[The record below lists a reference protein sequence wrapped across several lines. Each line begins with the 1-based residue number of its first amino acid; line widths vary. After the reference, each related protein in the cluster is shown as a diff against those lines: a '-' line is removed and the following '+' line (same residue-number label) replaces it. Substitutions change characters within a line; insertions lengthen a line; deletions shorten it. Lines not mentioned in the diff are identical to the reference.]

1 MDNRPFIPFFALIAA
16 TVMLAQA
23 SGGQGVPDA
32 VSLGHAN
39 AGSLVNGVRIPDRG
53 VGFFSNYG
61 TPGHDAKYGTEELIS
76 ALAKVGADV
85 ERWAPGATLYV
96 NDLSLLG
103 GGKSPRH
110 ESHQAGRD
118 ADLLF
123 YALDPSGAVVRP
135 RAVNYDGRGRVVGS
149 SSPRVFDTH
158 RNWLVLRSL
167 IENQDAHFQRAIV
180 SEPLREL
187 LLNHARAQ
195 KAPAW
200 IIERAGEVM
209 CSSWSPHS
217 NHFHIRL
224 FCTSDDY
231 RRGCRDEWPMYPWRR
246 TELAAAGILDIELA
260 EDPNRNRPRAKRWLS
275 AKAPR
280 RTWCQ

>member
-1 MDNRPFIPFFALIAA
+1 MKPCASTPTF
-16 TVMLAQA
+16 VMLGAVLMLA
-23 SGGQGVPDA
+23 ITSHGESRPDA

-39 AGSLVNGVRIPDRG
+39 AGSLVNGIRMPDSG
-53 VGFFSNYG
+53 PGFFSNYG
-61 TPGHDAKYGTEELIS
+61 TPGHDAKYGTEELVA
-76 ALAKVGADV
+76 ALMKVGEDM
-85 ERWAPGATLYV
+85 ERQAPGAKLYI

-123 YALDPSGAVVRP
+123 YAYDAAGNVVRP
-135 RAVNYDGRGRVVGS
+135 RAVNYDGRGRAVGEGS
-149 SSPRVFDTH
+149 NRVFDTH

-167 IENQDAHFQRAIV
+167 IENEDAHFQRAIV
-180 SEPLREL
+180 SEPLRDL
-187 LLNHARAQ
+187 LLSHARSRRE
-195 KAPAW
+195 PAW
-200 IIERAGEVM
+200 LVERAGEVM

-224 FCTSDDY
+224 FCTIEDY

-260 EDPNRNRPRAKRWLS
+260 EDPNRHRPRAKRWLAS
-275 AKAPR
+275 KAPR